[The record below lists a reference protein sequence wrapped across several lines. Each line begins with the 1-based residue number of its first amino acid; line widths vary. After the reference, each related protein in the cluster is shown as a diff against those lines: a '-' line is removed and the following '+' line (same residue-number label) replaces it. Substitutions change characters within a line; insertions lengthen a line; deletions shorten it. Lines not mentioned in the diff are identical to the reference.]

1 MHEALL
7 RALSCVGYASIRA
20 KTSTETDMTKDDHP
34 LIKQIRARSTQP
46 EVRHDNDT
54 QAQPSKSCK
63 KKLHFPHV
71 DGEKVIERYKRSER
85 WLGGI
90 EQRTR
95 RYVALALLEERIQ
108 QGKLVQN
115 RSLQNNLTAAENL
128 ALQAEQ
134 QRQKLMRAGKQKPQ
148 AIKQY
153 EAELNRVTL
162 QAVKVQELESAGHDE
177 GAAAVSNLC
186 KTQIADLL
194 VQLRSAVAQDP
205 SLQDWLDR
213 ALPEQNEQAV
223 EQLPRSITSTSKYC
237 RAQRMSS
244 AQVKLAAIQ
253 AAMQRLQEQ

>member
-1 MHEALL
+1 M
-7 RALSCVGYASIRA
+7 S
-20 KTSTETDMTKDDHP
+20 KDDHP
-34 LIKQIRARSTQP
+34 LIRQIRARATQT
-46 EVRHDNDT
+46 EEQHDDDT
-54 QAQPSKSCK
+54 QAQYTKSPK
-63 KKLHFPHV
+63 HKLHFPHV
-71 DGEKVIERYKRSER
+71 DGEKVVERYKRGKR
-85 WLGGI
+85 WLGAI
-90 EQRTR
+90 EQSKR

-115 RSLQNNLTAAENL
+115 RSLQNNLTAAEYQ

-134 QRQKLMRAGKQKPQ
+134 QRQKLMRAGKQKPP

-177 GAAAVSNLC
+177 GASAVANLC
-186 KTQIADLL
+186 KTQIAELL
-194 VQLRSAVAQDP
+194 AQLRSAVAQDP

-213 ALPEQNEQAV
+213 AIPEQGAQAV
-223 EQLPRSITSTSKYC
+223 AQLPCAITSTSKYC